1 LNPKGRRRVRT
12 QRVRIRRPLDVTST
26 MKPKKLLAVCG
37 ACAVTGAPA
46 AAALAAGASAPVALA
61 PHSPVASA
69 LAHRQ
74 AEHEVL
80 RLARR
85 KARVAR
91 RVVRRAYVH
100 RVQTWSLARLRRER
114 RSLRS
119 DIRELRRTGGAP
131 DVPVPAVLQSIAACE
146 SGGDPHAVGG
156 GGSFRGKYQFDY
168 GTWARIGGSGDP
180 AAAPEAEQDRR
191 AAMLYARAGASP
203 WPVCGR

>member
-1 LNPKGRRRVRT
+1 MRTERVR
-12 QRVRIRRPLDVTST
+12 VGRPLDVTST

-46 AAALAAGASAPVALA
+46 AAALAAGGPTPTPLA
-61 PHSPVASA
+61 PHSPIASA
-69 LAHRQ
+69 LAKRQ

-85 KARVAR
+85 RARLDHR
-91 RVVRRAYVH
+91 RVRRGYLH
-100 RVQTWSLARLRRER
+100 RVQTWSLARLRHER
-114 RSLRS
+114 RSLRA

-146 SGGDPHAVGG
+146 SGGNPSAVDASGTY
-156 GGSFRGKYQFDY
+156 RGKYQFDY
-168 GTWARIGGSGDP
+168 GTWARVGGSGDP

-191 AAMLYARAGASP
+191 AAMLYARAGSSP

>member
-1 LNPKGRRRVRT
+1 M
-12 QRVRIRRPLDVTST
+12 
-26 MKPKKLLAVCG
+26 MKPKQLLAVCG

-46 AAALAAGASAPVALA
+46 AAALAAAGPAPAPATLA
-61 PHSPVASA
+61 PRSPVASA

-74 AEHEVL
+74 AEHGVL

-85 KARVAR
+85 RARLAHT
-91 RVVRRAYVH
+91 RVRPGYVR

-114 RSLRS
+114 RSLRAA
-119 DIRELRRTGGAP
+119 IRELRRTGGAP
-131 DVPVPAVLQSIAACE
+131 AVAVPAVLQSIAACE

-168 GTWARIGGSGDP
+168 GTWARVGGSGDP

-191 AAMLYARAGASP
+191 AAMLYARAGSSP

>member
-1 LNPKGRRRVRT
+1 
-12 QRVRIRRPLDVTST
+12 

-46 AAALAAGASAPVALA
+46 AAALAAGDSTPAALA
-61 PHSPVASA
+61 PHSPVVSA

-74 AEHEVL
+74 AQHDVL

-85 KARVAR
+85 KARVSHT
-91 RVVRRAYVH
+91 RVGRGYVD
-100 RVQTWSLARLRRER
+100 RIQTWSLARLRRER
-114 RSLRS
+114 RSLRA
-119 DIRELRRTGGAP
+119 DIRRLRRTGGAP
-131 DVPVPAVLQSIAACE
+131 NVPVPAVLQSIAACE

-168 GTWARIGGSGDP
+168 GTWARVGGSGDP

-191 AAMLYARAGASP
+191 AAMLYARAGSSP